1 MADTKYL
8 EIVPDAGRPERMLDV
23 EAYEQIRRK
32 VEIEGKTQREA
43 AKELGH
49 SRKTV
54 SKALKLK
61 IPPGYQLSKPR
72 ACPVIAPVQHII
84 DAWLE
89 QNEKIRPKQRM
100 KAKKIWK
107 RLRNEYGFN
116 GHYGTVRR
124 YVNRVVERH
133 KEVFMPL
140 EFGPGQEA
148 QVDWHEGYII
158 DNGKERK
165 VQIFTMKMCF
175 SKAPFVY
182 PYEHATLE
190 SFLDGHVRAFEYF
203 GGIPIRIAYDNLKC
217 AVIRVGR
224 GKHRELNRRFK
235 ELRAWYLF
243 DTRFCNVAKGNEKG
257 DVENLCKHSEQ
268 TYLSPP
274 PHVDG
279 IDELG
284 VKLLEDCRNDLANPG
299 PANYADKTVGE
310 LLKEEQQYFIALA
323 TERFEACIRRSTI
336 IDHYSLVRVDT
347 FRYSAPV
354 RWAHHPCVVKI
365 FSDKIQIYCD
375 HQLVA
380 QHVRHYHGRKFVLE
394 PTHYLALLERKPGS
408 LDNAMPFKGWP
419 LGFEFDVLRKELE
432 YRYPEDGTL
441 RYIKVLLL
449 FADHPQ
455 QQVKQ
460 AVQMCV
466 RRRVFSED
474 AVLNVLRNV
483 PLPAQTQL
491 DLSAKPELQ
500 LEGDGIRK
508 AALYDQLK
516 AVQEVA

>member
-1 MADTKYL
+1 
-8 EIVPDAGRPERMLDV
+8 MLDV
-23 EAYEQIRRK
+23 EAYEEIRRK
-32 VEIEGKTQREA
+32 VEIEGLSKREA
-43 AKELGH
+43 ARTLGH

-54 SKALKLK
+54 DKALKHK
-61 IPPGYQLSKPR
+61 IPPGYELSQPR
-72 ACPVIAPVQHII
+72 ACPTLDPVKHII
-84 DAWLE
+84 DAWIE
-89 QNEKIRPKQRM
+89 ENKTIRPKQRM
-100 KAKKIWK
+100 KAKKIWI
-107 RLRNEYGFN
+107 RLRNEYSFK
-116 GHYGTVRR
+116 GHYGTVQR
-124 YVNRVVERH
+124 YVKRVSKRQ

-148 QVDWHEGYII
+148 QVDWHEAWII
-158 DNGKERK
+158 DNGVERK
-165 VQIFTMKMCF
+165 VQIFAMKLCF

-182 PYEHATLE
+182 PYEHADLE

-203 GGIPIRIAYDNLKC
+203 GGIPRRLAYDNLKC
-217 AVIRVGR
+217 AVIKVGR
-224 GKHRELNRRFK
+224 GKHRELNRRFTYLK
-235 ELRAWYLF
+235 AWYLF
-243 DTRFCNVAKGNEKG
+243 ETRFCNIAKGNEKG

-268 TYLSPP
+268 MYLSPP

-279 IDELG
+279 LDDLRR
-284 VKLLEDCRNDLANPG
+284 KLLEDCRQDLANPG
-299 PANYADKTVGE
+299 PANYADKTIGQ
-310 LLKEEQQYFIALA
+310 LLQEEQQHMLALPS
-323 TERFEACIRRSTI
+323 ERFEACIRRSTI

-365 FSDKIQIYCD
+365 FADQIQIYCE

-380 QHVRHYHGRKFVLE
+380 QHRRHFHGKKFVLE

-419 LGFEFDVLRKELE
+419 LGLEFEVLRKELE

-455 QQVKQ
+455 QEVKQ

-466 RRRVFSED
+466 CRRVFSDD
-474 AVLNVLRNV
+474 AVLTILRNAH
-483 PLPAQTQL
+483 LPTHRQL
-491 DLSAKPELQ
+491 DLSGKPELR
-500 LEGDGIRK
+500 LESNGIRQ

-516 AVQEVA
+516 TSQEVA